1 MENQPQTERMIQEY
15 VPGKQVTLAH
25 LIANPGKDLFSKL
38 GLPNTVSALGILTI
52 TPAKHQLLLVILPP
66 NPVR

>member
-25 LIANPGKDLFSKL
+25 LIAYPGKELFSKL
-38 GLPNTVSALGILTI
+38 GLPNTV
-52 TPAKHQLLLVILPP
+52 
-66 NPVR
+66 